1 MVRRSPSAQIH
12 SRLDHPVIDAD
23 GHWIEFEPAL
33 LDYLASVAGPA
44 MVDRFRREDYLA
56 GSGSLSRMSVEERR
70 IRRLTQPAWWG
81 LPTRNSLDRA
91 TAARFN
97 V

>member
-56 GSGSLSRMSVEERR
+56 GSGSISRIKLESGESAASRSRR
-70 IRRLTQPAWWG
+70 GGAFRHVVHWIGPRRCCHA
-81 LPTRNSLDRA
+81 
-91 TAARFN
+91 
-97 V
+97 